1 MHSYHPI
8 IKGIM
13 NNHTL
18 AILKPDCLKRNLT
31 GKAIDFILNKGF
43 KIKAMK
49 LFYLTKVEAEGFY
62 AVHKGKPF
70 YDELIEYMSSGPCI
84 PMVLEKENAVKS
96 FREVIGATDPREAAE
111 NTLRKLYAKSTQ
123 LNTVHGSDS
132 EENAQKEIAFFFPLK
147 EIISCQ

>member
-1 MHSYHPI
+1 
-8 IKGIM
+8 
-13 NNHTL
+13 
-18 AILKPDCLKRNLT
+18 
-31 GKAIDFILNKGF
+31 
-43 KIKAMK
+43 MK

-84 PMVLEKENAVKS
+84 PMVLEKENAVEN

-123 LNTVHGSDS
+123 RNTVHGSDS